1 LKEVGFIDAEMVGE
15 TGFSSSPVT
24 KGVLFL
30 ATKAIVPQDKPL
42 QKDVLAREKNSSQKG

>member
-1 LKEVGFIDAEMVGE
+1 MDAEFVGE
-15 TGFSSSPVT
+15 TGIKSSPVT

-30 ATKAIVPQDKPL
+30 ATKAIVPQANLL